1 MAYMSQEKKR
11 EINKNLKPILKKYGV
26 KGSLSVN
33 NHSTLVLTVRKGSL
47 NPWMDVAG
55 DVLYVSDMTVDLHV
69 DVNPYHYSRHF
80 TGRTLDFLTKAFAV
94 MNDGNFD
101 KSDIMT
107 DYFHVGWYV
116 KLQFGKWDKP
126 YVLAA

>member
-33 NHSTLVLTVRKGSL
+33 NHSTLVLTVRTGSL
-47 NPWMDVAG
+47 HPWEDITTPWSG
-55 DVLYVSDMTVDLHV
+55 SWGNHV

-80 TGRTLDFLTKAFAV
+80 MGRTLDFLTEAFAAL
-94 MNDGNFD
+94 NDGNWD
-101 KSDIMT
+101 KSDMMT
-107 DYFHVGWYV
+107 DYFNVGWYV